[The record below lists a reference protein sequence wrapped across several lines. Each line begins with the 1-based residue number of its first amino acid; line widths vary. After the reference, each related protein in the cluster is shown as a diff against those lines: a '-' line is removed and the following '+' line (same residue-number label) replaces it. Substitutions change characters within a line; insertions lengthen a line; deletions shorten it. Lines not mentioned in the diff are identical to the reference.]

1 MLLKPYPDRA
11 LPALARVVSDVLT
24 LAWMVAWA
32 LAGLAVY
39 QTVMALEAIADGI
52 TSTGRTFNSWIEAIR
67 SITPRGVPYLS
78 NFLLDEANALQ
89 RASGDQLVALG
100 NQVHGDIFQAAVILG
115 LMVAVPPIV
124 IVAVAYGSWR
134 YRDMREMGA
143 AMQFVRIAYLTGRA
157 EQARAVLAY
166 RAISSLSFRQLM
178 RASSDPV
185 GDRDQQRHAGQ
196 EPDREIR
203 RLGPPQEQQV
213 PVTARRLRGGFGGG
227 RAGERGHAALRW
239 FRLAPGVAVGPEEDP
254 MIAGPEGGHVEGR
267 VVFVGDRERGDL
279 GQRRLQRREVGA
291 AVSRVPEAAAVRR
304 PAITGDV
311 EAVEAVADE
320 RQLVEVGRGKGPTST
335 ERPAPGPAV
344 VDRHVEAR
352 VRPHQ

>member
-185 GDRDQQRHAGQ
+185 GDLAQHRY
-196 EPDREIR
+196 DRLASAMLE
-203 RLGPPQEQQV
+203 
-213 PVTARRLRGGFGGG
+213 
-227 RAGERGHAALRW
+227 RAGLDP
-239 FRLAPGVAVGPEEDP
+239 FRLPPGEMPQ
-254 MIAGPEGGHVEGR
+254 
-267 VVFVGDRERGDL
+267 L
-279 GQRRLQRREVGA
+279 
-291 AVSRVPEAAAVRR
+291 EAHQE
-304 PAITGDV
+304 TG
-311 EAVEAVADE
+311 
-320 RQLVEVGRGKGPTST
+320 
-335 ERPAPGPAV
+335 
-344 VDRHVEAR
+344 
-352 VRPHQ
+352 

>member
-124 IVAVAYGSWR
+124 IVGTASNTPKNSAPASPI
-134 YRDMREMGA
+134 M
-143 AMQFVRIAYLTGRA
+143 
-157 EQARAVLAY
+157 
-166 RAISSLSFRQLM
+166 M
-178 RASSDPV
+178 RAGFQLNGKNP
-185 GDRDQQRHAGQ
+185 RHT
-196 EPDREIR
+196 P
-203 RLGPPQEQQV
+203 
-213 PVTARRLRGGFGGG
+213 TA
-227 RAGERGHAALRW
+227 
-239 FRLAPGVAVGPEEDP
+239 
-254 MIAGPEGGHVEGR
+254 MIATSGPM
-267 VVFVGDRERGDL
+267 L
-279 GQRRLQRREVGA
+279 GSESALLSVSFCANKNSAPPLIATTPA
-291 AVSRVPEAAAVRR
+291 ASPSRPSMKLTALMVATTTRMVSTIA
-304 PAITGDV
+304 
-311 EAVEAVADE
+311 
-320 RQLVEVGRGKGPTST
+320 
-335 ERPAPGPAV
+335 
-344 VDRHVEAR
+344 
-352 VRPHQ
+352 

>member
-143 AMQFVRIAYLTGRA
+143 AIQFVRIAYLTGRA

-185 GDRDQQRHAGQ
+185 GDLAHHRY
-196 EPDREIR
+196 DRLASAMLE
-203 RLGPPQEQQV
+203 
-213 PVTARRLRGGFGGG
+213 
-227 RAGERGHAALRW
+227 RAGLDP
-239 FRLAPGVAVGPEEDP
+239 FRLPPGEMPQ
-254 MIAGPEGGHVEGR
+254 
-267 VVFVGDRERGDL
+267 L
-279 GQRRLQRREVGA
+279 
-291 AVSRVPEAAAVRR
+291 EAHQE
-304 PAITGDV
+304 TG
-311 EAVEAVADE
+311 
-320 RQLVEVGRGKGPTST
+320 
-335 ERPAPGPAV
+335 
-344 VDRHVEAR
+344 
-352 VRPHQ
+352 

>member
-1 MLLKPYPDRA
+1 MPLKPYPDRA

-24 LAWMVAWA
+24 VAWMVAWA

-52 TSTGRTFNSWIEAIR
+52 TATGQTFNSWISSIR
-67 SITPRGVPYLS
+67 TVTPRGIPYLS
-78 NFLLDEANALQ
+78 KFLVDEANALQ
-89 RASGDQLVALG
+89 RASGDRLLELG
-100 NQVHGDIFQAAVILG
+100 KEVHGAIFQAAVILG

-185 GDRDQQRHAGQ
+185 GDLAHHRYDRLAAAMLERAGLD
-196 EPDREIR
+196 PF
-203 RLGPPQEQQV
+203 RLPPQDIPQLD
-213 PVTARRLRGGFGGG
+213 T
-227 RAGERGHAALRW
+227 H
-239 FRLAPGVAVGPEEDP
+239 EE
-254 MIAGPEGGHVEGR
+254 MG
-267 VVFVGDRERGDL
+267 
-279 GQRRLQRREVGA
+279 
-291 AVSRVPEAAAVRR
+291 
-304 PAITGDV
+304 
-311 EAVEAVADE
+311 
-320 RQLVEVGRGKGPTST
+320 
-335 ERPAPGPAV
+335 
-344 VDRHVEAR
+344 
-352 VRPHQ
+352 